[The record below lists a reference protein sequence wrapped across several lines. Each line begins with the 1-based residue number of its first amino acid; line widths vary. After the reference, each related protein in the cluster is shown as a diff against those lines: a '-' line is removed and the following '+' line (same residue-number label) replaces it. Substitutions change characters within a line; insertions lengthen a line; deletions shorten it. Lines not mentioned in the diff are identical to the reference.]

1 MARRKN
7 VKRIDPRYFLHETV
21 NRNDDGS
28 AREELEEGG
37 IGQYLRKKLGPEDH
51 SRSGDAHLR
60 HAVTGDY
67 KDPLDPSSTDRLAY
81 EKHPALYADRETLG
95 VKRGEKL
102 PYSKARELFKKSLQK
117 EEEGLEEEVDEDL
130 EEEEIEEGFKDFVQG
145 AKDTFRDIT
154 KGRKLGKTRQIRKDK
169 EAALDYEAGR
179 ADREKEYERDR
190 RAREAEDARSG
201 DAISNV
207 FGGSKAKARIARQ
220 DAEDRADRRQRA
232 DTARRRQKV
241 KDDIQ
246 ADKWKNRSRLRN
258 QEVGEID

>member
-21 NRNDDGS
+21 NRNEDGS
-28 AREELEEGG
+28 QLEE
-37 IGQYLRKKLGPEDH
+37 D
-51 SRSGDAHLR
+51 
-60 HAVTGDY
+60 
-67 KDPLDPSSTDRLAY
+67 LD
-81 EKHPALYADRETLG
+81 
-95 VKRGEKL
+95 
-102 PYSKARELFKKSLQK
+102 
-117 EEEGLEEEVDEDL
+117 EVL

-145 AKDTFRDIT
+145 TKDTFRDIT

-190 RAREAEDARSG
+190 RDREAEDARSG

>member
-7 VKRIDPRYFLHETV
+7 VKRIDPRYFLNETV

-28 AREELEEGG
+28 RLE
-37 IGQYLRKKLGPEDH
+37 
-51 SRSGDAHLR
+51 
-60 HAVTGDY
+60 
-67 KDPLDPSSTDRLAY
+67 
-81 EKHPALYADRETLG
+81 
-95 VKRGEKL
+95 
-102 PYSKARELFKKSLQK
+102 
-117 EEEGLEEEVDEDL
+117 EDL
-130 EEEEIEEGFKDFVQG
+130 EEGIFSYDDSGRLRAKELDAADLDASGEERLAFEKDPRAHSRDPRTIDRSNVATNPPGKQDIYQFLKQDHPEIWAAWTQKQEIEEGFKDFVQG
-145 AKDTFRDIT
+145 AKDTFKDIT

-220 DAEDRADRRQRA
+220 DAEERSEKRKRAEIE
-232 DTARRRQKV
+232 RRRQKV